1 MKQKKKNNKFITFS
15 LFCLLIAVIIT
26 AIIACPT
33 YYKKLKN
40 NNVTEN
46 QIEEPKEIIEKVSVV
61 TTGDALI
68 HSGVYKDAYNGTD
81 YDFSKQFD
89 LAAPIINKY
98 DIAYYNQETIFGGE
112 KLGYSNYPRFNTPS
126 HLGIDMQ
133 EAGFNMV
140 SLATNHS
147 LDKNEKGAINA
158 IEFWNSQE
166 NVLSSGMY
174 LSEEDRLKDRIF
186 EKNGITYTL
195 LSYTTS
201 TNGLPI
207 PKGKDYLVNIYSEEK
222 VKEDVLRY
230 QDKVDIIFVAMHWG
244 VEYTHT
250 PNSEQVKI
258 ANYLADLG
266 VEVVIGCH
274 PHVIQPIEKIDN
286 TLVIYSLGNFIS
298 AQEGE
303 KKLVGMLA
311 SFDITKTTKDNLSE
325 IVIDNVEVD
334 LTWTYYKNF
343 RQFKVVPFSVMED
356 KYLKNNEIV
365 YNKYKAIIEKSTVPV
380 TIKDLKSG
388 I

>member
-1 MKQKKKNNKFITFS
+1 MNNKNKLVNLSLICLFIATII
-15 LFCLLIAVIIT
+15 IAL
-26 AIIACPT
+26 IACPT
-33 YYKKLKN
+33 FYQKLDNNKVLNDKK
-40 NNVTEN
+40 
-46 QIEEPKEIIEKVSVV
+46 EEQKERVEKISVI

-68 HSGVYKDAYNGTD
+68 HSGVYKDAYTGNN
-81 YDFSKQFD
+81 YDFSKQ
-89 LAAPIINKY
+89 LELVAPIIKEY
-98 DIAYYNQETIFGGE
+98 DIAYYNQETVFGGE
-112 KLGYSNYPRFNTPS
+112 ELGYSNYPRFNTPN

-147 LDKNEKGAINA
+147 LDKNESGARNA
-158 IEFWNSQE
+158 IDFWNSQE
-166 NVLSSGMY
+166 EVLSSGMY
-174 LSEEDRLKDRIF
+174 LSEEERLEERIF

-201 TNGLPI
+201 TNGLPV
-207 PKGKDYLVNIYSEEK
+207 PKGKDYLVNVYSEEK
-222 VKEDVLRY
+222 VKADVLRY
-230 QDKVDIIFVAMHWG
+230 QDKVDVIFVAMHWG
-244 VEYTHT
+244 VEYTHN
-250 PNSEQVKI
+250 PNEEQIQI

-274 PHVIQPIEKIDN
+274 PHVIQPIEKIDD

-311 SFDITKTTKDNLSE
+311 SFDITKTTKDNVSQ
-325 IVIDNVEVD
+325 IAIDNVEVD
-334 LTWTYYKNF
+334 LTWTYYKGF

-356 KYLKNNEIV
+356 KYLSNNETI
-365 YNKYKAIIEKSTVPV
+365 YYKYKAIIEKSTVPV
-380 TIKDLKSG
+380 NIKGLKSG

>member
-1 MKQKKKNNKFITFS
+1 
-15 LFCLLIAVIIT
+15 
-26 AIIACPT
+26 
-33 YYKKLKN
+33 
-40 NNVTEN
+40 
-46 QIEEPKEIIEKVSVV
+46 
-61 TTGDALI
+61 
-68 HSGVYKDAYNGTD
+68 
-81 YDFSKQFD
+81 
-89 LAAPIINKY
+89 
-98 DIAYYNQETIFGGE
+98 
-112 KLGYSNYPRFNTPS
+112 
-126 HLGIDMQ
+126 
-133 EAGFNMV
+133 
-140 SLATNHS
+140 
-147 LDKNEKGAINA
+147 
-158 IEFWNSQE
+158 
-166 NVLSSGMY
+166 
-174 LSEEDRLKDRIF
+174 
-186 EKNGITYTL
+186 
-195 LSYTTS
+195 
-201 TNGLPI
+201 
-207 PKGKDYLVNIYSEEK
+207 
-222 VKEDVLRY
+222 
-230 QDKVDIIFVAMHWG
+230 MHWG